1 MGKFDFNKKNFNY
14 KLSIIYG
21 NSLHLQIARPNRRNK
36 RIIYLS
42 FYYIFAKNVLWLI
55 MFLFFVKKNVRKL
68 ENINANKKSQID
80 LEGNFLETVQKF
92 PEKNRVY

>member
-1 MGKFDFNKKNFNY
+1 
-14 KLSIIYG
+14 
-21 NSLHLQIARPNRRNK
+21 
-36 RIIYLS
+36 
-42 FYYIFAKNVLWLI
+42 